1 MKYKPLLLA
10 TMSEAGDVMES
21 ASISEAP
28 MSSDVSELE
37 QYWTAFVE
45 RAVPGATLTR
55 VDDLRDGAGRV
66 RLRYTPPWEK
76 EWIGSFMDAA
86 NALKEYCITNV
97 DVRPS
102 ELRFQYI
109 SCSNMSVRPSLCW
122 DSRNLEP
129 AVDPGSMRA
138 SESKAMDYNKKIDW
152 DAHAAE
158 ADKRIRECVASR
170 GVGAVKPSLS
180 PQARAVCEQVM
191 KAEQERFSALQ
202 QAAMDAIHPVQLA
215 REMKAAS
222 EPPSGNERNT
232 GGYTAATFATMAKAK
247 AARPGFRFSQ
257 RNAPPGQVSW
267 NDDWDRH
274 VNSLIT
280 TQLAAFERSVQKQQV
295 RETRLAH
302 QTEPEKSRVAAL
314 VVDQFQRLAEARAAE
329 DAKVVEEH
337 QKALAVELAQLEAVR
352 FQQRLFASMCFFV
365 AFLVVMYAGWWVQ

>member
-1 MKYKPLLLA
+1 
-10 TMSEAGDVMES
+10 MSEADDITAALEEFHRALPDDPQNS
-21 ASISEAP
+21 SSISEAP

-55 VDDLRDGAGRV
+55 VDDLCNGNGRV
-66 RLRYTPPWEK
+66 RLRYKPPWEK
-76 EWIGSFMDAA
+76 EWIGMFIDAA
-86 NALKEYCITNV
+86 NALTEYCITNV

-122 DSRNLEP
+122 DSRKLEP
-129 AVDPGSMRA
+129 AVDPGAFCKPRTP
-138 SESKAMDYNKKIDW
+138 
-152 DAHAAE
+152 
-158 ADKRIRECVASR
+158 DKPCQTQRDTGQFRLPVPDN
-170 GVGAVKPSLS
+170 VK
-180 PQARAVCEQVM
+180 AVCTQVRQ
-191 KAEQERFSALQ
+191 AEQDRCNALY
-202 QAAMDAIHPVQLA
+202 ADAMARIHPIQLA

-232 GGYTAATFATMAKAK
+232 GGYTAATYATMAKAK

-274 VNSLIT
+274 VNSLIS
-280 TQLAAFERSVQKQQV
+280 TQLAAFEVSMQKQQV
-295 RETRLAH
+295 RETRLAY
-302 QTEPEKSRVAAL
+302 QTELEKSRVAAL
-314 VVDQFQRLAEARAAE
+314 VVDQFERLTEARAAE

-337 QKALAVELAQLEAVR
+337 QKALAVELRQLEAVR
-352 FQQRLFASMCFFV
+352 FQQRLFACLLFV
-365 AFLVVMYAGWWVQ
+365 GFVLVVYAGW

>member
-1 MKYKPLLLA
+1 
-10 TMSEAGDVMES
+10 MSEAGDVMES

-66 RLRYTPPWEK
+66 RLRYKPPWEK
-76 EWIGSFMDAA
+76 EWIGMFIDAA
-86 NALKEYCITNV
+86 NALTEYCITNV

-129 AVDPGSMRA
+129 AVDPGAFCKPRTPDKPRGATTMFGQFELPPGPDLGA
-138 SESKAMDYNKKIDW
+138 FKKAATVSGLPPHVMQI
-152 DAHAAE
+152 
-158 ADKRIRECVASR
+158 ADDNSR
-170 GVGAVKPSLS
+170 WGPPHERDKP
-180 PQARAVCEQVM
+180 
-191 KAEQERFSALQ
+191 
-202 QAAMDAIHPVQLA
+202 HPIQLA

-222 EPPSGNERNT
+222 EPHSGNERNT
-232 GGYTAATFATMAKAK
+232 GGYTAATFATMAKAN

-257 RNAPPGQVSW
+257 RNALPGQVSW

-274 VNSLIT
+274 VNSLIS
-280 TQLAAFERSVQKQQV
+280 TQLAAFEGSVQKQQV
-295 RETRLAH
+295 RETRLAY
-302 QTEPEKSRVAAL
+302 QTELEKSRVAAL
-314 VVDQFQRLAEARAAE
+314 VVDQFQRLAEARALRDANDERDREVARELQLAE
-329 DAKVVEEH
+329 ER
-337 QKALAVELAQLEAVR
+337 LETVR
-352 FQQRLFASMCFFV
+352 FQKRLFASMCFFV
-365 AFLVVMYAGWWVQ
+365 AFLVVLYVGWWVQ